1 MARFQ
6 TQNKFLRRIIN
17 ELAYD
22 GERTIRLAF
31 STRGFVNR
39 TYNLHDSYG
48 SAVFVNGSLYPET
61 IRYVGSRMASEK
73 RGKEMGNYSGERT
86 WPDKQGK
93 RTYTG
98 YTIYA
103 EGRKEVD
110 RFFLDYQSK
119 GSSKSGVELVIV
131 AAMFYASI
139 LESGKGTLR
148 RKYQVISGAT
158 NHMNYLASKYGAD
171 LYVLDVWRN
180 ADSIGA
186 GTFDFRGKTL
196 IKSGRR

>member
-6 TQNKFLRRIIN
+6 TQNKFLRKLIN
-17 ELAYD
+17 ELAAD
-22 GERTIRLAF
+22 GEKAIQFAF

-61 IRYVGSRMASEK
+61 IRYVGSQMASEK
-73 RGKEMGNYSGERT
+73 RGKEMGDYKGGRT
-86 WPDKQGK
+86 WPDKYGN
-93 RTYTG
+93 RSYTG
-98 YTIYA
+98 DTIYA
-103 EGRKEVD
+103 EGRKEVH

-119 GSSKSGVELVIV
+119 GVSKNGVELVIV

-139 LESGKGTLR
+139 LESGYGVLR

-158 NHMNYLASKYGAD
+158 SLMESLADKYGAD
-171 LYVLDVWRN
+171 LYSLVIWRDPN
-180 ADSIGA
+180 KIGK
-186 GTFDFRGKTL
+186 GTFDTMAKVKM
-196 IKSGRR
+196 KSGRR

>member
-6 TQNKFLRRIIN
+6 TKNKFLRKLIN
-17 ELAYD
+17 ELADD
-22 GERTIRLAF
+22 GARAIHFAF
-31 STRGFVNR
+31 TSRGFVNR
-39 TYNLHDSYG
+39 SYNLHDSYG
-48 SAVFVNGSLYPET
+48 SAVYVNGSLYPET
-61 IRYVGSRMASEK
+61 IRYVGSQMARERSA
-73 RGKEMGNYSGERT
+73 KEMGNYSGDRT
-86 WPDKQGK
+86 WPDKNKK
-93 RTYTG
+93 RHYTG
-98 YTIYA
+98 DTGYA
-103 EGRKEVD
+103 EGRKEVY